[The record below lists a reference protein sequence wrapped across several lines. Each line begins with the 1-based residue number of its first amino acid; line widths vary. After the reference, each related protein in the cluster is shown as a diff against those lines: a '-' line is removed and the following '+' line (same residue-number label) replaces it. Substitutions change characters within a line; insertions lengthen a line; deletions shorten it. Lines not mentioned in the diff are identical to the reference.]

1 MSKIIASC
9 EPAPHAEGSVDWIV
23 SEIVVALDSQ
33 HKSQVTSHN
42 MERGKVWFRM
52 QKQ

>member
-1 MSKIIASC
+1 M
-9 EPAPHAEGSVDWIV
+9 
-23 SEIVVALDSQ
+23 VVALDSQ

-52 QKQ
+52 QKKGYDINTKVGECE